1 MRAGGCKMK
10 APERIYRNGIEPY
23 ITWNAEPAKGTTSIE
38 YIRADLVP
46 DCDSQDC
53 PYKRAF
59 KVEIGGK

>member
-1 MRAGGCKMK
+1 MK
-10 APERIYRNGIEPY
+10 APERIWIPLSFADYTDHRRY
-23 ITWNAEPAKGTTSIE
+23 AEDIE